1 MNRSKCGIDQR
12 GSGSL
17 DGHALTE
24 GNAMKR
30 AILVTILLLGTVLA
44 AKADNDTYVDTTRHG
59 RGNDALDVDASTC
72 DQMLGS
78 PKNGQPTSPQYKR
91 CMLKL
96 GWRWKFTTLSP
107 TAKPSSNA
115 TDDDDW
121 SFTGCTFNPAS
132 SSDC

>member
-1 MNRSKCGIDQR
+1 MG
-12 GSGSL
+12 L
-17 DGHALTE
+17 ALTE

-30 AILVTILLLGTVLA
+30 AIVVAILLLGTVLA